1 MWPGNM
7 EKAVSI
13 IIPVK
18 DEEKNLVLLLKGI
31 VHIIPDTW
39 KYEILVIDHNS
50 KDKTPQILQNQ
61 QKIIPQLKILTIR
74 NPKIKLGSAF
84 QLAFRKTQYSH
95 IITMDGDLSHPVS
108 FLPQFLTAFE
118 HEQDFIIGGRYNSHQ
133 PRFDPITRYYISRL
147 FNYIPRIFTKNPVSD
162 FTSGYRGFQSGLVQ
176 NHLFI
181 STDFSFHLELNLF
194 LTLNSKKPAEI
205 PIIYVKRKHG
215 KSKLKYFQQFAGY
228 FKAIFYGMN

>member
-1 MWPGNM
+1 M

-18 DEEKNLVLLLKGI
+18 DEEKNLELLLQGI

-39 KYEILVIDHNS
+39 NYEIFVIDHNS
-50 KDKTPQILQNQ
+50 IDTTPLILEKQ
-61 QKIIPQLKILTIR
+61 QRIIPQLKILRIR

-84 QLAFRKTQYSH
+84 QLAFRKTQYPF

-108 FLPQFLTAFE
+108 FLPRFLIGFE
-118 HEQDFIIGGRYNSHQ
+118 HKHDFIIGGRYNVHQ

-147 FNYIPRIFTKNPVSD
+147 FNYIPRIFTKNLVSD
-162 FTSGYRGFQSGLVQ
+162 FTSGYRGFQSDLVQ
-176 NHLFI
+176 NHVFI

-194 LTLNSKKPAEI
+194 LTLNSKTPTEI
-205 PIIYVKRKHG
+205 PIVYVKRKHG